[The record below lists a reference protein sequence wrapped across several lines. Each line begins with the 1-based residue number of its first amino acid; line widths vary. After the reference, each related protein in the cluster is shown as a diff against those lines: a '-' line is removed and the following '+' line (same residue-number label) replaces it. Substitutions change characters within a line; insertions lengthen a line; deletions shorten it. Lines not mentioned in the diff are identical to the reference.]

1 MGETETIIRR
11 RTLTNLSD
19 LGRENDK
26 KLVQIQTT

>member
-1 MGETETIIRR
+1 MGETETIII